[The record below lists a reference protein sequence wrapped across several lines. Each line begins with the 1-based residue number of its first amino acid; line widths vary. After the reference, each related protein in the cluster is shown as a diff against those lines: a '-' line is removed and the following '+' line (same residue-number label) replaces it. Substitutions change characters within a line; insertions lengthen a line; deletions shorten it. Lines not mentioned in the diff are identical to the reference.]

1 MWGGEWIQA
10 RSLSTFRTDTAVRL
24 CRRSRSLYV
33 CVSVCVCSG
42 PVAGPV
48 SGAAFDARFVCDVT
62 RVRPEALGAGAY
74 LHCHSCLDWCTAQH
88 EQTLKT
94 KSE

>member
-1 MWGGEWIQA
+1 METERAGGGCCSLGSGQASGAAPRERASEVNVWGGEWIQA

-42 PVAGPV
+42 PVAGPG
-48 SGAAFDARFVCDVT
+48 SGAAFDARFVCDV
-62 RVRPEALGAGAY
+62 
-74 LHCHSCLDWCTAQH
+74 
-88 EQTLKT
+88 
-94 KSE
+94 